1 MYIFLTLLCLFATT
15 LTIKYIIDKY
25 IIKKLINNLLFQYL
39 FYVLFVL
46 LISSIMGALLFYF
59 FQINKLGIF
68 NIIIS
73 SVGVII
79 PSYFFIT
86 LTCLL
91 RLERECYLITILSIA
106 FSFLYSNY
114 LLDIMTET
122 NCSLLYF
129 VIKFLKS

>member
-129 VIKFLKS
+129 VIKFLKR